1 MNVAQTTRSR
11 HPGAPAETPAWQA
24 AWEATDVIEAYL
36 KGLARRDHS
45 DAEAEAVA
53 GAMDRV
59 LALRY
64 ALVALTVPRTPTPD
78 DPA

>member
-24 AWEATDVIEAYL
+24 AWAAADVIEAYL
-36 KGLARRDHS
+36 KGLARSDHP
-45 DAEAEAVA
+45 DAEAAAVA
-53 GAMDRV
+53 IDRV
-59 LALRY
+59 LALRH
-64 ALVALTVPRTPTPD
+64 ALVALTVRPVPAQN

>member
-24 AWEATDVIEAYL
+24 AWAATEVIEAYL
-36 KGLARRDHS
+36 KGRARRDHS
-45 DAEAEAVA
+45 DAEAVA

-64 ALVALTVPRTPTPD
+64 ALVALTVRPVPAQD

>member
-11 HPGAPAETPAWQA
+11 HPGAPAGTPAWQ
-24 AWEATDVIEAYL
+24 
-36 KGLARRDHS
+36 
-45 DAEAEAVA
+45 VA

-64 ALVALTVPRTPTPD
+64 ALVALTVRPVPAQD